1 MSNFN
6 RNIVDLARK
15 NSFFRQEVV
24 TGSHSQIVLM
34 SIPPGGEIG
43 EETHHDVDQTLIFV
57 DGNGNAI
64 LNGEQSRV
72 GPNSLCF
79 VPAGTRHNFVNAGDT
94 DLKLYTVYAPPEH
107 APGTVHKTKAEADA
121 AEHH

>member
-6 RNIVDLARK
+6 RNIADLARK

-24 TGSHSQIVLM
+24 TGSHSQVVLM

-64 LNGEQSRV
+64 LNGE
-72 GPNSLCF
+72 
-79 VPAGTRHNFVNAGDT
+79 T
-94 DLKLYTVYAPPEH
+94 
-107 APGTVHKTKAEADA
+107 
-121 AEHH
+121 